1 MDTLRSFLRLL
12 VGLQLFFIA
21 LYLDGHWGQE
31 RKVVHVIPAFLY
43 VFAFL
48 LYFAYMLRQYMRG
61 KPESQS
67 PEAGPSTV
75 TKENQGNKTLRAA
88 ERVLRPILYTAVA
101 VEFIVY
107 WPRDWGTGWPEADF
121 SWWLLAA
128 QAAFPDL
135 LVTLA
140 LAGKSTDSF
149 KRIINSQAG
158 AYAQVPML
166 PQGNKLH
173 LW

>member
-67 PEAGPSTV
+67 PGPEPHTA
-75 TKENQGNKTLRAA
+75 TQKNPGNKTLRAA

-140 LAGKSTDSF
+140 LAGKSTKTVTTFFD
-149 KRIINSQAG
+149 SQAG

>member
-61 KPESQS
+61 
-67 PEAGPSTV
+67 AGPPTV
-75 TKENQGNKTLRAA
+75 TKEKQGNKTLRAA

-140 LAGKSTDSF
+140 LAGKSTKTVTTFFD
-149 KRIINSQAG
+149 SQAP

-166 PQGNKLH
+166 PHENKLH